1 MSIWSHTMFRVYWSF
16 ALSEVTYTHTHH
28 TIDRKKISKQTHQLN
43 NIQKNRVEVNSEA
56 KIQPQQ
62 TNQPTKSHPCT
73 TAHTHTARVD
83 RFDQASSSLHAVWCQ
98 ITFRTLSNKRV
109 CKNEWNFDR
118 YSRLPKNV
126 FPIDFEWDFETKI
139 HHFHMGLHEKI
150 KNESKFNQKLS
161 SKTEKQM
168 QYLFGAQIWDVIW
181 YHKWGVQTILS

>member
-83 RFDQASSSLHAVWCQ
+83 RFDQASSSL
-98 ITFRTLSNKRV
+98 L
-109 CKNEWNFDR
+109 
-118 YSRLPKNV
+118 
-126 FPIDFEWDFETKI
+126 FPIKEYAKMSEILTDTQGYRKMFSQLILSEISRQKFIIFIWVYTKRSK
-139 HHFHMGLHEKI
+139 MNLNST
-150 KNESKFNQKLS
+150 KNWVQKLKNKCNIS
-161 SKTEKQM
+161 SAPR
-168 QYLFGAQIWDVIW
+168 FGM
-181 YHKWGVQTILS
+181 